1 MTAAE
6 GRPPLAVRPRAV
18 LFDWDNTL
26 VDSWGTIHHA
36 LLQTFAALGHP
47 PWTFE
52 ETKTRVR
59 HSLRDTFPNQFGD
72 RWEEAKRI
80 YLDHFTAIHLERLRA
95 VAGAEELVRSVA
107 AAGLYVA
114 IVSNKNGPMLR
125 REAAKLGWT
134 HHFALLVGAGDAVA
148 DKPDAA
154 PMRLALDGS
163 RIDLGETVWYVGDTG
178 IDMECAANAGC
189 VGVLLGE
196 IDAADHGFAKYPPTL
211 HFRACSALSNHVRG
225 L

>member
-1 MTAAE
+1 MTGGE

-36 LLQTFAALGHP
+36 LGQTFAALGHP
-47 PWTFE
+47 PWAME
-52 ETKTRVR
+52 ETKARVR
-59 HSLRDTFPNQFGD
+59 HSLRDAFPSQFGD

-80 YLDHFTAIHLERLRA
+80 YLDHFTAIHLERLRPQE
-95 VAGAEELVRSVA
+95 GAEDLVRAVA
-107 AAGLYVA
+107 AAGLYIAV
-114 IVSNKNGPMLR
+114 VSNKTGAVLR
-125 REAAKLGWT
+125 REAAALGWT
-134 HHFALLVGAGDAVA
+134 HHFARLVGAGDAIA

-163 RIDLGETVWYVGDTG
+163 RIELGETVWYVGDTG

-189 VGVLLGE
+189 IGVLLGE
-196 IDAADHGFAKYPPTL
+196 MDTADRGLTKYPPRL
-211 HFRACSALSNHVRG
+211 HFRACSALSDHVRG